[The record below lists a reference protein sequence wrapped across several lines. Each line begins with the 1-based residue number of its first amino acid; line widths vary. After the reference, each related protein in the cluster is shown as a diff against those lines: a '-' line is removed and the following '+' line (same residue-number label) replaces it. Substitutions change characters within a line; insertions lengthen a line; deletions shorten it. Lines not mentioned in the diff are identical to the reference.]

1 MSIDRAALHADIFN
15 YATLTLRHAT
25 EVL

>member
-1 MSIDRAALHADIFN
+1 MSIDKAALHADIFN